1 LLTLCHDTCTETG
14 SVFEVGG
21 GFVAKLR
28 WQRTEVHVNLFRE
41 SSSILTN
48 MTTEDVSKKFD
59 DICNFDKECDYPASG
74 NDTFARIMEFRE
86 KAKL

>member
-1 LLTLCHDTCTETG
+1 MLETVMPPDVLKTVNPNLVVPLVAYLCHDTCTETG

-41 SSSILTN
+41 SSSILT
-48 MTTEDVSKKFD
+48 T
-59 DICNFDKECDYPASG
+59 
-74 NDTFARIMEFRE
+74 
-86 KAKL
+86 